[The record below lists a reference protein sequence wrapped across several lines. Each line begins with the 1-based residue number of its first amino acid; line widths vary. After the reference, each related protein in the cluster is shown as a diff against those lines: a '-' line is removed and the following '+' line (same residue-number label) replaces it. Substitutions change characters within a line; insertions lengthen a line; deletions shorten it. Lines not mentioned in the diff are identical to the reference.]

1 MQNTNKEKIGWYF
14 YDWANS
20 AFTTSVITVFI
31 GPYLTTISRNAAD
44 KNGFVN
50 LLGISI
56 YPDSLFGYVISIS
69 VILQVFFLPLI
80 GSIVDKHQNKKLL
93 LGIFAYLGATSTILL
108 YFLTGNNFLFGSAL
122 LLIGNLSFGA
132 SIVVYNSFLNDISH
146 KDERDKVSSIGWA
159 FGYLGAAIVLIF
171 NLFLYSNSEKFGLSE
186 GLAVRISLLSAGV
199 WWALFTIIP
208 LILLKD
214 RKNESDSNKIK
225 LSHSFKQLF
234 LTIKEISKHPKA
246 FYFLIAFLI
255 YNDGVQAVIT
265 FAAVF
270 GKEELGLQQSTL
282 ITAILIVQIVAFFGA
297 LLFNYIAKITN
308 TTKAILISL
317 VIWIFS
323 LIYSYQFL
331 FTENQFFMLAT
342 TIAIVL
348 GGTQA
353 LSRSLFSRLI
363 PIGKEAEYFGLY
375 EISDKGTS
383 WMGTLVFSLS
393 LQFTHNYR
401 IANLSL
407 IIFFIIGFILL
418 LRFKEDNTII

>member
-1 MQNTNKEKIGWYF
+1 MQIVNKEKIGWYF

-20 AFTTSVITVFI
+20 AFTTSVITVFV
-31 GPYLTTISRNAAD
+31 GPYLTAITRNAASND
-44 KNGFVN
+44 GFVK
-50 LLGISI
+50 LLGLSI
-56 YPDSLFGYVISIS
+56 YPDAMFGYVISLS
-69 VILQVFFLPLI
+69 VILQVFLLPLI
-80 GSIVDKHQNKKLL
+80 GSIADKHQNKKLL

-108 YFLTGNNFLFGSAL
+108 YFLQGNNYLFGSAL
-122 LLIGNLSFGA
+122 LLVGNLSFGA
-132 SIVVYNSFLNDISH
+132 SIVVYNSFLIDISH

-159 FGYLGAAIVLIF
+159 IGYLGAAIVLIL
-171 NLFLYSNSEKFGLSE
+171 NLILYSNAEKYGLSE
-186 GLAVRISLLSAGV
+186 GMAVRISLLSAGV

-214 RKNESDSNKIK
+214 RKQEVSSNNIK
-225 LSHSFKQLF
+225 LSHSFKQLL
-234 LTIKEISKHPKA
+234 LTLKDIRKHPTT
-246 FYFLIAFLI
+246 FSFLIAFLI

-270 GKEELGLQQSTL
+270 GKEELGLSQSTL
-282 ITAILIVQIVAFFGA
+282 ITAILIVQIVAFFGS
-297 LLFNYIAKITN
+297 LIFNYVSKFTS
-308 TTKAILISL
+308 TKKAILISL
-317 VIWIFS
+317 VIWILC
-323 LIYSYQFL
+323 LIYSYHFL
-331 FTENQFFMLAT
+331 HTESQFFLLAAS
-342 TIAIVL
+342 IAIVL

-383 WMGTLVFSLS
+383 WMGTLIFSLS

-407 IIFFIIGFILL
+407 IVFFIIGFILL
-418 LRFKEDNTII
+418 LRFKEENKN